1 MLKKISTDTIN
12 WIVIIGVVLLIIEIA
27 FFEGGAIGS
36 AIFFGVLLFIGWKN
50 YSTMW
55 GKAIFWIGLIG
66 LIFSIFNMI
75 AVRFLIIAFLVLLLI
90 DYTKSKQNPIHIDPT
105 IYLDDN
111 SEEKEPII
119 RLHPLFRQMI
129 YGDETTS
136 NTAFEWNDIN
146 IHGGIGDRFIDLSNT
161 VLPNDTAVVSI
172 RHFVGNIVI
181 YVPYEVEI
189 MVHHSA
195 IFGRAYIL
203 NKYHPQLVNQVLSY
217 KTENYDNA
225 YPRIK
230 IITSIISGDIEVR
243 RI

>member
-50 YSTMW
+50 YYTMW
-55 GKAIFWIGLIG
+55 GKVLFWIGLIG

-105 IYLDDN
+105 VYLDGN

-146 IHGGIGDRFIDLSNT
+146 IHGGIGDRVIDLSNT

>member
-105 IYLDDN
+105 VYLDGN

-146 IHGGIGDRFIDLSNT
+146 IHGGIGDRVIDLSNT